1 MHKKVRL
8 CWVCELFSEG
18 LYVKYLPAPSP
29 PLSPAGVPVP
39 GTATLSHLCPS
50 AHVPG
55 EMDVPGCADPGL
67 TTAMTNGRFRGRVM
81 KCITRCQ
88 SSALSPRW
96 QPAIIYSAYISLVFH
111 SFAALN
117 GINGGMRTLWR
128 SCLHRVY
135 CLSLTHLRRSFDDFF
150 RRSIFDNKWCKENLI
165 EHKNQEPLLTCERF
179 WIKETSWWLLYNLT
193 INWQ

>member
-1 MHKKVRL
+1 MTNAQKGTPLLSLWTIFRRF
-8 CWVCELFSEG
+8 VCQISPSIEH
-18 LYVKYLPAPSP
+18 SP
-29 PLSPAGVPVP
+29 PLSPALVRVP

-55 EMDVPGCADPGL
+55 EMDLPGCVSDPGL

-88 SSALSPRW
+88 SSVLSPRW

-117 GINGGMRTLWR
+117 GGMWTLWR

-135 CLSLTHLRRSFDDFF
+135 LSR
-150 RRSIFDNKWCKENLI
+150 IFDEVLMIFFGIQFLI
-165 EHKNQEPLLTCERF
+165 TNDIRKISLSTKTRSH
-179 WIKETSWWLLYNLT
+179 Y
-193 INWQ
+193 

>member
-1 MHKKVRL
+1 MNYSIKV
-8 CWVCELFSEG
+8 CMSNISQH
-18 LYVKYLPAPSP
+18 SP
-29 PLSPAGVPVP
+29 PLSPAGVRVP

-117 GINGGMRTLWR
+117 GINGGRRTLWR
-128 SCLHRVY
+128 SWLHRVY
-135 CLSLTHLRRSFDDFF
+135 LSR
-150 RRSIFDNKWCKENLI
+150 IFDEVLMIFFGVQFLI
-165 EHKNQEPLLTCERF
+165 TNDVRKISLSTKTRSH
-179 WIKETSWWLLYNLT
+179 Y
-193 INWQ
+193 

>member
-1 MHKKVRL
+1 MGTPLLSLWTTLSRF
-8 CWVCELFSEG
+8 VCQIS
-18 LYVKYLPAPSP
+18 PSSISTT
-29 PLSPAGVPVP
+29 LASRVPVP

-55 EMDVPGCADPGL
+55 EMDLPGCVSDPGL

-117 GINGGMRTLWR
+117 EINGGMWTLWR
-128 SCLHRVY
+128 SWLHRVY
-135 CLSLTHLRRSFDDFF
+135 LSR
-150 RRSIFDNKWCKENLI
+150 IFDEVLMIFFGVQFLI
-165 EHKNQEPLLTCERF
+165 TNDVRKISLSTKTRSH
-179 WIKETSWWLLYNLT
+179 Y
-193 INWQ
+193 